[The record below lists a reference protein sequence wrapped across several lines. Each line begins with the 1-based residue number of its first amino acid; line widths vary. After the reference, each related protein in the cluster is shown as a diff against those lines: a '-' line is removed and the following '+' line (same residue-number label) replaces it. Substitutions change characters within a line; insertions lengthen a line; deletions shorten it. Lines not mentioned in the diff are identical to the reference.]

1 MVCEVAI
8 SQTLKSVMEK
18 KHPYLLGS
26 KNKVRFLIIICLRSE
41 KPIHGA
47 SKKRIRDDQPPQP
60 IKCSRSTGEVAPLK
74 SREEPQRQLPVESA
88 EDPPLPS
95 KYKSGCVFVYTT
107 SLQPSTKTPSRRV
120 RSIKTLVENLVS
132 NIYSPKHPETAARQ
146 LTLTRNSGPLSRLGR
161 SH

>member
-41 KPIHGA
+41 KPIQGA
-47 SKKRIRDDQPPQP
+47 SKKRIRDGQSPQ
-60 IKCSRSTGEVAPLK
+60 
-74 SREEPQRQLPVESA
+74 REEPQVETA

-95 KYKSGCVFVYTT
+95 QYKSGCVFVYTT
-107 SLQPSTKTPSRRV
+107 SLQPSKKNPSRRV
-120 RSIKTLVENLVS
+120 RSIKTLVEDLVS
-132 NIYSPKHPETAARQ
+132 NITHSLTAARQ
-146 LTLTRNSGPLSRLGR
+146 LTFTRNSGPQSRLDH

>member
-41 KPIHGA
+41 KPIQGV
-47 SKKRIRDDQPPQP
+47 SKKRIRDSQSPQ
-60 IKCSRSTGEVAPLK
+60 
-74 SREEPQRQLPVESA
+74 REEPQVETD
-88 EDPPLPS
+88 EDPPLLS
-95 KYKSGCVFVYTT
+95 QYKSGCVFVYTT
-107 SLQPSTKTPSRRV
+107 SLQPSKKNPSRRV
-120 RSIKTLVENLVS
+120 RSIKTLVEDLVS
-132 NIYSPKHPETAARQ
+132 NITHSLTAARQ
-146 LTLTRNSGPLSRLGR
+146 LTSTRNSGPRSRLDH